1 MKKQS
6 NQKPPFIA
14 TIIMLCIL
22 FSIVSYIWEKFHT
35 VIIIAAIF
43 AVILFIGYII
53 SILEKRRD
61 EKPES
66 SNIISPNTHL
76 PQELKNETIQ
86 RQMQILFESNE
97 LMNNSNSVSTVINRI
112 RMACDTIDKL
122 SIYTYEEL
130 VDAGYRPK
138 EPLLNTKEYIQ
149 KNKVRIIN
157 QAIERNIKHE
167 IEPLKTVNGK
177 QKKLESLYDSMKENS
192 QLEPDN
198 LIFLEKFYNTTKKS
212 IVNSQPSEIISTEI
226 SDFAQPKTTE
236 YNTSA
241 LPAQIEHTD
250 ISKFSDVT
258 PSTLQNSE
266 LLLNVSPEIADLIWI
281 GDGNHKNYTPENKD
295 QNIRITPN
303 VTFLSNTP
311 EEPSALYLSLPVAK
325 PTNGIPIERPPY
337 FPSYRTL
344 TPEQRWLY
352 WQFLASPYSPEH
364 NIGYVFLF
372 YYGLERHLLSDNL
385 DKAFS
390 KILNLREIYSN
401 DSFQYYT
408 ANALTLICITRKR
421 ADLALKL
428 LESDNKS
435 NTFSIPINY
444 LLLLKYTFQIP
455 LTIPEIIKNHT
466 YFLFSNTRYIKNQP
480 DLFQTTF
487 LELFRQKFNE
497 DSLDLNSN
505 FPIDMHQ
512 FPVKHERIFA
522 NTSLDSY
529 EAPVPIIENKELI
542 ESISLLLNE
551 AHETV
556 KSILKE
562 LRKQGNV
569 PATTISRP
577 LQKLS
582 PIESENIPK
591 NMTFDFSEINGW
603 ESWSSQKLLD
613 TFFRLS
619 NKIQHGN
626 KVFPKIEACEK
637 SYRILKPVINIFKEE
652 PDAFPPV
659 IACREYGPHIYKLLG
674 DWENAERIIRLCID
688 TGAYESPD
696 DGNAELEYLITYKK
710 VAETA
715 MNFIRDNPGFLQKN
729 IYIALRQQIGEEN
742 IPILKDFMRETYVF
756 HKQPHGGTNELYFIE
771 RK

>member
-6 NQKPPFIA
+6 NQKPPFIT

-22 FSIVSYIWEKFHT
+22 FSILSYIWEKFHT
-35 VIIIAAIF
+35 IIIIAAILA
-43 AVILFIGYII
+43 AVLFIGYII
-53 SILEKRRD
+53 SVLEKSRD
-61 EKPES
+61 EKLKSP
-66 SNIISPNTHL
+66 NIISPNTHL

-97 LMNNSNSVSTVINRI
+97 LINNSNSVGTVINRI
-112 RMACDTIDKL
+112 KMACDTIDKL
-122 SIYTYEEL
+122 NDYTYEEL
-130 VDAGYRPK
+130 VAAGYRPK
-138 EPLLNTKEYIQ
+138 EPLSNTKNYIQ
-149 KNKVRIIN
+149 KNKIRIIN

-167 IEPLKTVNGK
+167 IESLKTVNGK

-198 LIFLEKFYNTTKKS
+198 LIFLEKYYNTTKNN

-226 SDFAQPKTTE
+226 SDIA
-236 YNTSA
+236 
-241 LPAQIEHTD
+241 
-250 ISKFSDVT
+250 

-295 QNIRITPN
+295 QDIRITPN

-325 PTNGIPIERPPY
+325 LTNNIPVERPPY

-352 WQFLASPYSPEH
+352 WQFLASPYSPDH

-372 YYGLERHLLSDNL
+372 YYGLERHLLSENL
-385 DKAFS
+385 DKAFR
-390 KILNLREIYSN
+390 KILKLREIYSN

-487 LELFRQKFNE
+487 LELFRQKFNA

-556 KSILKE
+556 KSTLKE
-562 LRKQGNV
+562 LRKQGNI
-569 PATTISRP
+569 PATTISKP

-582 PIESENIPK
+582 PIENENIPK

-603 ESWSSQKLLD
+603 ETWSSQKLLD

-674 DWENAERIIRLCID
+674 DWENAERIIRFCID

-715 MNFIRDNPGFLQKN
+715 INFIRDNPGFLQKN
-729 IYIALRQQIGEEN
+729 IYIALRQQISEEN